1 MTTKNDSNPYG
12 LYQRNNK
19 GNWYLPVRI
28 DGQRKFVTTG
38 TDDRGEAEKRAPQ
51 IIARISAGIPSR
63 PEGIT
68 VKQAFEQ
75 QIHERKLLDAPRNTL
90 INWQQS
96 QRVWCEQ
103 LGEDTLIADI
113 MPRNINE
120 FLSRKELKKGTKR
133 HHCIMLQTAL
143 KRAARMSNIE
153 MRQDL
158 FPREL
163 MSRAAITIRR
173 RFLSEEEL
181 SLVLRECQPEH
192 RDYIIA
198 FVYSGMRK
206 QELFALRVDH
216 IDLERDVIHVPATK
230 SAYALAAIPLASSLR
245 PIVERRIKESG
256 TKDYLFPPKNDLSKN
271 FRVLSE
277 RIGIEHFTVH
287 DLRRTCG
294 SLLINRNV
302 DIASVSA
309 ILRHK
314 DISTTIAVYAHLSPK
329 SKKEAIDALPPIN
342 SSGRIRQMTEGRRR
356 IDNVRVRQI
365 DVETGEVIAVYNSIA
380 DAIRA
385 TGIHGVAKCV
395 GGFQKSAGGY
405 AWERVV

>member
-1 MTTKNDSNPYG
+1 MTNKSNDNPYG
-12 LYQRNNK
+12 LYQRNGK

-38 TDDRGEAEKRAPQ
+38 TDNREEAEKRAPQ

-96 QRVWCEQ
+96 MRVWCEQ

-120 FLSRKELKKGTKR
+120 FLGRNQMKKGTKR

-181 SLVLRECQPEH
+181 NAVLDGKEMYLGAEELGERLDRVAQARDAEQQAQYGNDCCGECSEDCEE
-192 RDYIIA
+192 DY
-198 FVYSGMRK
+198 
-206 QELFALRVDH
+206 QEDEEGFGF
-216 IDLERDVIHVPATK
+216 
-230 SAYALAAIPLASSLR
+230 PLN
-245 PIVERRIKESG
+245 E
-256 TKDYLFPPKNDLSKN
+256 
-271 FRVLSE
+271 
-277 RIGIEHFTVH
+277 
-287 DLRRTCG
+287 
-294 SLLINRNV
+294 
-302 DIASVSA
+302 
-309 ILRHK
+309 
-314 DISTTIAVYAHLSPK
+314 
-329 SKKEAIDALPPIN
+329 
-342 SSGRIRQMTEGRRR
+342 
-356 IDNVRVRQI
+356 
-365 DVETGEVIAVYNSIA
+365 
-380 DAIRA
+380 
-385 TGIHGVAKCV
+385 
-395 GGFQKSAGGY
+395 
-405 AWERVV
+405 